1 MSPKGSQ
8 KDPKRPLKAQ
18 FNPKK
23 QVVKRKPL
31 CNVLL
36 KVPRGPPRDPKCP
49 QRLARGAIRD
59 PKLPIQDPKKTLRDT
74 SRRRSTP
81 RNRW

>member
-31 CNVLL
+31 RNVLL
-36 KVPRGPPRDPKCP
+36 KVPRGPPRGPKDP
-49 QRLARGAIRD
+49 QRLARGALRD
-59 PKLPIQDPKKTLRDT
+59 PK
-74 SRRRSTP
+74 
-81 RNRW
+81 